1 MLGDGEQRLI
11 EWIVVSGGNFKT
23 NGRLLPGQ
31 RLNNQTKPLDR
42 LQQPLRIVGT
52 FAIA

>member
-1 MLGDGEQRLI
+1 MLGDGEQQLI
-11 EWIVVSGGNFKT
+11 EWIAVRGGNVET
-23 NGRLLPGQ
+23 SGRLLPGQ
-31 RLNNQTKPLDR
+31 GLNNQTKPLDR